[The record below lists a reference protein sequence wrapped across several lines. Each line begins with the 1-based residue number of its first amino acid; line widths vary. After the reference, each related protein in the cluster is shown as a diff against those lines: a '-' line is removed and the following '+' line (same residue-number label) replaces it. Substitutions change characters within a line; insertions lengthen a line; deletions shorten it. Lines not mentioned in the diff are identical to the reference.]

1 MKTADAVSKL
11 ESSGYHIREADDIDD
26 SNYDYDSTSYM
37 ATVLINESYEPHDFA
52 SIEILQ
58 NENLENR
65 IFCYT
70 DSANYNLFL
79 KDLKIHKFKQVLE
92 VLEDPNEKIYRNSEY
107 EISIAV
113 VSDYT
118 IRIGIFNFRQTL
130 KI

>member
-1 MKTADAVSKL
+1 
-11 ESSGYHIREADDIDD
+11 
-26 SNYDYDSTSYM
+26 M